1 MCTYANYLHIRYIK
15 YSKTNEYE
23 YEYEDVDEYA
33 AMQDQWIRELEDF
46 LFLYDICRTD
56 SFEYLQQVMPYILKI
71 KEDEVPYCAFVLA
84 GI

>member
-1 MCTYANYLHIRYIK
+1 MR
-15 YSKTNEYE
+15 E
-23 YEYEDVDEYA
+23 
-33 AMQDQWIRELEDF
+33 QWIRETQDF
-46 LFLYDICRTD
+46 LLVYDICRTD